1 MYMRLNVECQDDLL
15 DEFRARAEALGRSVS
30 DVTRELIVGWV
41 RQERR
46 AESERLTLDAQ
57 RKQAG
62 GSTTVV

>member
-1 MYMRLNVECQDDLL
+1 MRLNVECQDDLL

-62 GSTTVV
+62 G

>member
-1 MYMRLNVECQDDLL
+1 MRLNVECQDDLL

-62 GSTTVV
+62 GR

>member
-1 MYMRLNVECQDDLL
+1 MRLNVECQDDLL

-46 AESERLTLDAQ
+46 AESERLALDAQ

-62 GSTTVV
+62 G

>member
-62 GSTTVV
+62 G

>member
-30 DVTRELIVGWV
+30 DVTRELMVGWV

-62 GSTTVV
+62 G